1 MNDWIR
7 VIAANKR
14 NRLQIYARAV
24 INLNK
29 SISLIDKWEMIGGG
43 VAWTSMDLIGQQEYR
58 SIVITMDNSTTRD
71 PIDRG
76 VFMY

>member
-1 MNDWIR
+1 
-7 VIAANKR
+7 
-14 NRLQIYARAV
+14 
-24 INLNK
+24 
-29 SISLIDKWEMIGGG
+29 MIGGG